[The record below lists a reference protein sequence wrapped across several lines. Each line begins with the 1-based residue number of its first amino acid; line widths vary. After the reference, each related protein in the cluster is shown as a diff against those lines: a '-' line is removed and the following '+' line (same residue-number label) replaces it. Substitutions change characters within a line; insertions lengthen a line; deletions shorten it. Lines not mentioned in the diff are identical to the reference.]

1 MNELLE
7 AIEALKND
15 SNYNFLIIEASNGD
29 QTAVETL
36 IREHNTLKNSTNQI
50 EVNDLSFSLEAVNSI
65 PYNILRG

>member
-15 SNYNFLIIEASNGD
+15 SNYNFLIIEAINGD